1 MRNLGAF
8 EEPVGA
14 ATPWLGTPRPAK
26 TQERD
31 SFTGLRRLAGLMG
44 QTRCQAHPRDHQRHW
59 RDHRLSPLRHPRHP
73 PGPHPHR
80 PLSHHPYRHLSRHPW
95 RRPSP
100 HPWRRPS
107 PHPWRRLSRHPWRR
121 LSRHP
126 WRHPNSPSPL
136 QAHPSHHPGLLDSRP
151 IRPGHLVDPD
161 QEVADLQSPTQSPRG
176 PPWGS
181 WASTGELQLLGLP
194 YPPASHVAK
203 WHQPCQ
209 PLT

>member
-44 QTRCQAHPRDHQRHW
+44 QARCQAHPRDHQRHW
-59 RDHRLSPLRHPRHP
+59 RDHRLSRLRHPSHP
-73 PGPHPHR
+73 PCHHPYRH
-80 PLSHHPYRHLSRHPW
+80 LSHHPYRH
-95 RRPSP
+95 
-100 HPWRRPS
+100 
-107 PHPWRRLSRHPWRR
+107 LSRHPWRR